1 MIVNLSDRGVDLLN
15 PQMKVWV
22 KLADDEFLPVIIEK
36 VEKLNS
42 RYLVKFKDVN
52 SSEDAIL
59 FQHSEILI
67 ENEINEND
75 IDDSTLNNYLG
86 FDVFNESKEKIGF
99 VKDSFEIPGN
109 PLLLIEMD
117 KKEVMVPIAEDFIQ
131 PFDIENRKIVVCRID
146 ELLGI

>member
-1 MIVNLSDRGVDLLN
+1 MVCKLSERGVELLI
-15 PQMKVWV
+15 PQIKVWV

-42 RYLVKFKDVN
+42 RHLVKLKDVN

-67 ENEINEND
+67 ENEINKND
-75 IDDSTLNNYLG
+75 IDDSTPNNYLG
-86 FDVFNESKEKIGF
+86 FDVFNESKEKIGI
-99 VKDSFEIPGN
+99 VKDLFEIPGN

-117 KKEVMVPIAEDFIQ
+117 EIEVMVPIAEEFI
-131 PFDIENRKIVVCRID
+131 PLFDIENRKIVVCRID
-146 ELLGI
+146 ELLY

>member
-1 MIVNLSDRGVDLLN
+1 MICKLSDRGAELLT
-15 PQMKVWV
+15 PQLKVWV

-59 FQHSEILI
+59 FQYSEILI
-67 ENEINEND
+67 ENKINENN
-75 IDDSTLNNYLG
+75 IDDSTPNNYLG

-99 VKDSFEIPGN
+99 VKDSYEIPGN

-117 KKEVMVPIAEDFIQ
+117 EKEVMVPISEEFIQ
-131 PFDIENRKIVVCRID
+131 LFDIENRKIVVCRID
-146 ELLGI
+146 ELLY